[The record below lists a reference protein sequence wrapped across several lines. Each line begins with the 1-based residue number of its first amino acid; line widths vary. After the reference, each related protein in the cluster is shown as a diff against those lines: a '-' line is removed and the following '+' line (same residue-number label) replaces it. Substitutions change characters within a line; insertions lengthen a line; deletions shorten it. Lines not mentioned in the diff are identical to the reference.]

1 MTTQHQAVGQG
12 TANQP
17 RTEHQHLP
25 LAIFARR
32 AVESGSLASVLSTL
46 VVSAFSRSRSGATA
60 AGTNAASQ
68 WFWYPRARHVDRPSL
83 RYTAVGYGVHHAS
96 SLLWG
101 TAFEALRP
109 REATA
114 PGRAVRASAV
124 ALGAYVVDYHVV
136 RRRLSPGFEN
146 RIGAAGVLAAYSVFA
161 LGLYI
166 AASRV
171 SARKVARQA
180 CIPRGDGDAGPISR
194 QDQRALRGA
203 RRTRSLH
210 PPG

>member
-1 MTTQHQAVGQG
+1 MTARRQPVGQG
-12 TANQP
+12 ATDQP
-17 RTEHQHLP
+17 GSEDQHP
-25 LAIFARR
+25 AAFARR
-32 AVESGSLASVLSTL
+32 ALASSSLASILSAL
-46 VVSAFSRSRSGATA
+46 AVAAFSHHRSGAAA

-101 TAFEALRP
+101 TAYEALRP
-109 REATA
+109 RQAT
-114 PGRAVRASAV
+114 PVGRAVRASAV

-136 RRRLSPGFEN
+136 PRRLSPGFEH
-146 RIGAAGVLAAYSVFA
+146 RIGPAGMLAAYGMFA

-166 AASRV
+166 AGSRGH
-171 SARKVARQA
+171 ARTVARQA
-180 CIPRGDGDAGPISR
+180 CIPRGQGHEGAVTAPGQAPR
-194 QDQRALRGA
+194 HGA
-203 RRTRSLH
+203 RRTRPPR